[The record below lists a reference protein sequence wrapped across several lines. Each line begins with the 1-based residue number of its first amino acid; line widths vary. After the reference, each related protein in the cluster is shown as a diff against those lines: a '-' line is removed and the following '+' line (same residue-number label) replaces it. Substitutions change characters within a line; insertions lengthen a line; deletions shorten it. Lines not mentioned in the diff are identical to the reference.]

1 MLYKII
7 FKIQCPFD
15 SLGIRPAAESEIRCV
30 VLPGKSPLFSTVSPC
45 GRCGELSQHLCEQC
59 TNAVYLMFKRGLIP
73 LEFLPASP
81 VRSLPDPIR
90 PCLELLSEPAPP
102 TEQ

>member
-1 MLYKII
+1 MLYKIN

-15 SLGIRPAAESEIRCV
+15 SLGAQPAMESEIRCT

-45 GRCGELSQHLCEQC
+45 GRCGELSQHSCEQC
-59 TNAVYLMFKRGLIP
+59 THAVYLMFKRGLIP
-73 LEFLPASP
+73 LEFLPSCP

-102 TEQ
+102 TE